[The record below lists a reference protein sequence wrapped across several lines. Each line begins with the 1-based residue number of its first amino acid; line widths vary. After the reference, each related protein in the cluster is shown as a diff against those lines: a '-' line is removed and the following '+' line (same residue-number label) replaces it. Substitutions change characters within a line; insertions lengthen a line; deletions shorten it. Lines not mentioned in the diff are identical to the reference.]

1 MLWLLA
7 CTPGFEVDLLDG
19 PNHLL
24 PLYVAVHERHVYSF
38 SRMHG
43 TLAVLT
49 DGELTGVFPL
59 DDFPPAPAGL
69 VAEDGGVW
77 VFFDEH
83 ALKMSPTG
91 EWIDVL
97 DQPVLDV
104 DGDRIAV
111 PDGVYVGDVLQE
123 TPGVPL
129 KLLDGGR
136 VLLDDGTVLDDSGQV
151 LCQAPFG
158 SRRAVWGEGSVYV
171 AKGAQIGRCGG
182 DTVTLNEP
190 KTVLWMD
197 GELWALDR
205 IGDEDPNRGLLRV
218 LSPDLEVL
226 RSAPTGKNSGYGGWD
241 GDTLW
246 VNSEGS
252 SEILGL
258 VDEAVSVAVT
268 TGVHVE
274 SVEHG
279 VVTGRL
285 SNRVWNDSRSRA
297 LTWPVA
303 PRWFDDKVWVV
314 LQQEMTLVA
323 LDPVSLETVETV
335 ETGLGPHNHLT
346 LSDTAVWND
355 ALWVSDGQTDVL
367 WSTDRVI
374 PLGEPLDKDASGR
387 LELVVGDEALYVV
400 RARDGRVHRVT
411 DEGVTGEV
419 RVDLEPRTRMQLAA
433 WDDGVL
439 WVGDVALDGE
449 TLEVVDTGD
458 FDFFVGRLGRDA
470 VVWDEGLR
478 VGGERVHTQTG
489 EELPE
494 VVIEG
499 RSVLVTDI
507 EDAAV
512 RSFRP

>member
-1 MLWLLA
+1 M
-7 CTPGFEVDLLDG
+7 
-19 PNHLL
+19 N
-24 PLYVAVHERHVYSF
+24 
-38 SRMHG
+38 
-43 TLAVLT
+43 
-49 DGELTGVFPL
+49 
-59 DDFPPAPAGL
+59 
-69 VAEDGGVW
+69 
-77 VFFDEH
+77 
-83 ALKMSPTG
+83 
-91 EWIDVL
+91 
-97 DQPVLDV
+97 
-104 DGDRIAV
+104 
-111 PDGVYVGDVLQE
+111 
-123 TPGVPL
+123 
-129 KLLDGGR
+129 
-136 VLLDDGTVLDDSGQV
+136 
-151 LCQAPFG
+151 
-158 SRRAVWGEGSVYV
+158 
-171 AKGAQIGRCGG
+171 
-182 DTVTLNEP
+182 
-190 KTVLWMD
+190 
-197 GELWALDR
+197 
-205 IGDEDPNRGLLRV
+205 
-218 LSPDLEVL
+218 
-226 RSAPTGKNSGYGGWD
+226 
-241 GDTLW
+241 
-246 VNSEGS
+246 
-252 SEILGL
+252 
-258 VDEAVSVAVT
+258 VAVT

-303 PRWFDDKVWVV
+303 PRWFDDTIWVV

-346 LSDTAVWND
+346 LSDTAVWN
-355 ALWVSDGQTDVL
+355 
-367 WSTDRVI
+367 
-374 PLGEPLDKDASGR
+374 
-387 LELVVGDEALYVV
+387 EALYVV

-419 RVDLEPRTRMQLAA
+419 RVALEPRTRMQLGA

-478 VGGERVHTQTG
+478 VGDERVHTQTG